1 MVEVT
6 QRRMLL
12 ACVLSLTACAS
23 APVPQLE
30 LDRAKSA
37 IAAAERS
44 GAAEMA
50 PVDYRMAGED
60 LNRGRILIAERE
72 HTQAKRRLELAAAR
86 AELAASKAQG
96 ARLRGE
102 VQAKEADNTRLR
114 RELLGEGAQ

>member
-1 MVEVT
+1 MLDVT

-12 ACVLSLTACAS
+12 ACVFGLTACAS

-37 IAAAERS
+37 IAAAERAR
-44 GAAEMA
+44 AAELA
-50 PVDYRMAGED
+50 PVDYRIAGED
-60 LNRGRILIAERE
+60 LNRGRLLIAERE

-102 VQAKEADNTRLR
+102 VQAKEAENAKLR
-114 RELLGEGAQ
+114 RELLGEEAR